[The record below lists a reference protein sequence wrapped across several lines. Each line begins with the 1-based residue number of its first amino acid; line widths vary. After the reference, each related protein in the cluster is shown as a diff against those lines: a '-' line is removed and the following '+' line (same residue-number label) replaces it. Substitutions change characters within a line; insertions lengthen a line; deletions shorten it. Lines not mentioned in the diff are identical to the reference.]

1 MSGTSP
7 SQGLRANVGVIT
19 YFGQN
24 AQSELGNLTAGG
36 NMHINCG
43 TDGKVK
49 ARTYESTVPTGTPPF
64 VVASTQKVL
73 NLNADLLDGLDT
85 SHNDQ
90 SGASI
95 VSRNGGSSK
104 FNKVTC
110 QNFVLESAGTGSMIV
125 RKEATFTE
133 NVTIGSDSNNVTLRH
148 HGPFLVDESGFTS
161 DERLKENIETIP
173 DALDMVLELRGV
185 QFDWKSSGRSD
196 IGLIAQEVEEVLPEC
211 VTEVDDVKG
220 VKYGNI
226 VGLLIESI
234 KELKGEITDLQE
246 EIRQLK
252 GE

>member
-1 MSGTSP
+1 
-7 SQGLRANVGVIT
+7 
-19 YFGQN
+19 
-24 AQSELGNLTAGG
+24 
-36 NMHINCG
+36 MHVNCG
-43 TDGKVK
+43 TNGKIK
-49 ARTYESTVPTGTPPF
+49 ARTIQSTVPTGTAPF
-64 VVASTQKVL
+64 VVASTTKVT
-73 NLNADLLDGLDT
+73 NLNADLLDNKNT
-85 SHNDQ
+85 SHSDQ
-90 SGASI
+90 SGATI

-110 QNFVLESAGTGSMIV
+110 KNFLLEADGSGSLDV
-125 RKEATFTE
+125 RKEATFKE

-148 HGPFLVDESGFTS
+148 HGAFLVDESGFTS

-234 KELKGEITDLQE
+234 KELRGEITDLQE
-246 EIRQLK
+246 QIKELK

>member
-1 MSGTSP
+1 TNATLTNAYVNVGVVTNLQIAYVGYQGSTVNGWFRSPEATIDDATITQIVGVGLSYGTILGSTKVTSPLFQGQDTNIPEGAGKLFIKDARIGARLWLSGTSP

-133 NVTIGSDSNNVTLRH
+133 NVTIGSDSNNV
-148 HGPFLVDESGFTS
+148 
-161 DERLKENIETIP
+161 
-173 DALDMVLELRGV
+173 
-185 QFDWKSSGRSD
+185 
-196 IGLIAQEVEEVLPEC
+196 
-211 VTEVDDVKG
+211 
-220 VKYGNI
+220 
-226 VGLLIESI
+226 
-234 KELKGEITDLQE
+234 
-246 EIRQLK
+246 
-252 GE
+252 

>member
-1 MSGTSP
+1 MNGTADSEGIR
-7 SQGLRANVGVIT
+7 SVVGVIT
-19 YFGQN
+19 YLGPN
-24 AQSELGNLTAGG
+24 AKSDLGSLSAG
-36 NMHINCG
+36 NMHVNCG
-43 TDGKVK
+43 ADGKIK
-49 ARTYESTVPTGTPPF
+49 ARTIQSTAPTGTAPL
-64 VVASTQKVL
+64 VVASTTKVT
-73 NLNADLLDGLDT
+73 NLNVDLLDGLNT
-85 SHNDQ
+85 SATDQ
-90 SGASI
+90 SGASV
-95 VSRNGGSSK
+95 VSRSGGSSK

-110 QNFVLESAGTGSMIV
+110 KNFLLEADGTGSLDV
-125 RKEATFTE
+125 RKEATFTG

-148 HGPFLVDESGFTS
+148 HGPFLVDDDATTS
-161 DERLKENIETIP
+161 DARLKENIETIP